1 MKCTKQQLELLD
13 AVCKGFN
20 FKSSSD
26 TETTI
31 TRLDALKAGTVI
43 QQLKDQILQHFPYD
57 YVIKLKSGEKGAKA
71 NLTVLR
77 QMLRFHRKRLLSIR
91 KYKWSTAIKKNIPV
105 YKYNLLT

>member
-1 MKCTKQQLELLD
+1 MKRTNKQLELLN

-20 FKSSSD
+20 FKHSSD
-26 TETTI
+26 VETTI
-31 TRLDALKAGTVI
+31 TRMDALNAEKII
-43 QQLKDQILQHFPYD
+43 QQLKEEILLHFPYD
-57 YVIKLKSGEKGAKA
+57 YVIKLKSGERGAKA

-77 QMLRFHRKRLLSIR
+77 QLLRFHRKRLLSIR